1 MGAGMSIGVLAGIVA
16 VFVLAAAAQAASG
29 FGFALLAVPLLS
41 FLVDAKTGVVGS
53 AVVGLGLVA
62 VMAARDHRHVDRRAV
77 GLAVTAAVVGMPL
90 GLLIIG
96 RVDDATLRGLIAVV
110 VLGFTVMLWRG
121 LRLPDRPLTDAGAG
135 LVSGVLST
143 STGTSGPPLVI
154 AFHGKDLSPVA
165 FRATLA
171 MTFLIQGSISL
182 GGFAITGHVT
192 RDALVVAA
200 AGVPGTAL
208 GWLAGQRMF
217 EHLDH
222 ERFRRVVLGMLACS
236 GVLTLLAALT

>member
-1 MGAGMSIGVLAGIVA
+1 MPLATLAGIAA
-16 VFVLAAAAQAASG
+16 VFLLAAAAQAASG

-41 FLVDAKTGVVGS
+41 LLVDAKAGVVGS

-62 VMAARDHRHVDRRAV
+62 LMAARDHRHVDRRAV

-96 RVDDATLRGLIAVV
+96 EVDDATLRLLIAVV
-110 VLGFTVMLWRG
+110 VLGFTALLWRG
-121 LRLPDRPLTDAGAG
+121 LRLPDRRLTDAGAG

-154 AFHGKDLSPVA
+154 AFHGKGLSPVA

-171 MTFLIQGSISL
+171 MTFLIQGSLSL
-182 GGFAITGHVT
+182 VGFAVTGHVT
-192 RDALVVAA
+192 RDALLVAA

-208 GWLAGQRMF
+208 GWVAGQRLF
-217 EHLDH
+217 ERMDPV
-222 ERFRRVVLGMLACS
+222 RFSGLVLGMLACA
-236 GVLTLLAALT
+236 GVLTLVSALT